1 MAFGERVTVDEGR
14 TLRIEASR
22 LLANDTDG
30 ENDALQ
36 VVGVGGAANGTVSLE
51 GAAIVY
57 QHDGS
62 DTTSD
67 SFQYIVSDGKNPR
80 TGTVTGR
87 GYPEG

>member
-1 MAFGERVTVDEGR
+1 MGCLSIVALSVTPVNDPPVAFGERVTVDQGR
-14 TLRIEASR
+14 TLRIEVSR
-22 LLANDTDG
+22 LLSNDTDG

-57 QHDGS
+57 QHDCS

-67 SFQYIVSDGKNPR
+67 SF
-80 TGTVTGR
+80 
-87 GYPEG
+87 